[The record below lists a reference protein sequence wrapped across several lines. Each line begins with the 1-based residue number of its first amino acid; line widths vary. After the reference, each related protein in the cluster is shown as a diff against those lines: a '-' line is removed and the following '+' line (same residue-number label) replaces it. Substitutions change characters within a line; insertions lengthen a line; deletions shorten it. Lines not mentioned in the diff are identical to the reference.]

1 MEKVHG
7 MLLMD
12 FLDLNL
18 ERAEAMGEHDRI
30 KWLTCCALRKI

>member
-30 KWLTCCALRKI
+30 KWLTRCALRKI